1 MFDYLQ
7 QFNSLPK
14 DLKDKVSSPQAM
26 AALAE
31 IENRYQVDLA
41 MIVMKV
47 MIKSLTI
54 KDLPAIFVGEFS
66 LSAPQAEALTKD
78 LKEKIFKAVGDYVGL
93 GSETK
98 ELDLNKDINLLI
110 KEAGLTIPSEFL
122 IERLKKIIATY
133 LKGVRS
139 RIDTRGSLAK
149 DIETGG
155 LGLSAEETDRILK
168 VCDLQ
173 KFKDNENLRS
183 FSVATPPG
191 SRLDKIISSQ
201 EQAIHK
207 PLAEYD
213 FKKALA
219 SGEVKRISSP
229 AGAGAAIA
237 AMHGKGVGET
247 SDQTQTPGQTTTPT
261 KTQTP
266 GQTIASSQ
274 TPHQAIAQAPTQT
287 ATKPSPI
294 ESRGVVRKP
303 ESTSLFKKIFT
314 EEQEQASPGSVKFA
328 AAAPIP
334 DISAAALSSAQVAT
348 STKPTVAARRAPGT
362 SVRPTASVASARIAA
377 NAQRT
382 TAPKSQTEFS
392 TKQQVAMS
400 RPRVEDVRAVPK
412 VMGPI
417 EELQFLDLTNFR
429 RLGKTPEE
437 ITAKIFNKIKLLEK
451 DGYDKM
457 IAGIVA
463 WKKSPVCL
471 LYLKMVQEA
480 VASGKTLKE
489 SVALRQEKNQE
500 VLTME
505 EIEAIMSFNS
515 KLVF

>member
-31 IENRYQVDLA
+31 IENHYQVDLA

-78 LKEKIFKAVGDYVGL
+78 LKEKIFKPVADYVGL

-229 AGAGAAIA
+229 AGAGAA
-237 AMHGKGVGET
+237 
-247 SDQTQTPGQTTTPT
+247 
-261 KTQTP
+261 
-266 GQTIASSQ
+266 
-274 TPHQAIAQAPTQT
+274 
-287 ATKPSPI
+287 
-294 ESRGVVRKP
+294 
-303 ESTSLFKKIFT
+303 
-314 EEQEQASPGSVKFA
+314 
-328 AAAPIP
+328 
-334 DISAAALSSAQVAT
+334 
-348 STKPTVAARRAPGT
+348 
-362 SVRPTASVASARIAA
+362 
-377 NAQRT
+377 
-382 TAPKSQTEFS
+382 
-392 TKQQVAMS
+392 
-400 RPRVEDVRAVPK
+400 
-412 VMGPI
+412 
-417 EELQFLDLTNFR
+417 
-429 RLGKTPEE
+429 
-437 ITAKIFNKIKLLEK
+437 
-451 DGYDKM
+451 
-457 IAGIVA
+457 
-463 WKKSPVCL
+463 
-471 LYLKMVQEA
+471 
-480 VASGKTLKE
+480 
-489 SVALRQEKNQE
+489 
-500 VLTME
+500 
-505 EIEAIMSFNS
+505 
-515 KLVF
+515 

>member
-31 IENRYQVDLA
+31 IENHYQVDLA

-78 LKEKIFKAVGDYVGL
+78 LKEKIFKPVADYVGL

-149 DIETGG
+149 DIEIGG

-237 AMHGKGVGET
+237 AAHSKGVGET
-247 SDQTQTPGQTTTPT
+247 SNQTQTP
-261 KTQTP
+261 
-266 GQTIASSQ
+266 S
-274 TPHQAIAQAPTQT
+274 QAIASTQASRQAPVSAPTQT
-287 ATKPSPI
+287 ATKPSSL
-294 ESRGVVRKP
+294 ESRGIVHKP

-314 EEQEQASPGSVKFA
+314 EEQKQASPESVKFA
-328 AAAPIP
+328 TAAPIP
-334 DISAAALSSAQVAT
+334 DIPAAALSSAQVAT
-348 STKPTVAARRAPGT
+348 TTKSSVAPRRAPGT

-377 NAQRT
+377 NAQQT
-382 TAPKSQTEFS
+382 TTPQSQAEFLA
-392 TKQQVAMS
+392 KQKTAAMS

-417 EELQFLDLTNFR
+417 EELQFLDLVNFR
-429 RLGKTPEE
+429 RLGRTPEE
-437 ITAKIFNKIKLLEK
+437 ITEKIFNKIKLLEK

-457 IAGIVA
+457 IAGIIA

-489 SVALRQEKNQE
+489 SVALRQEKNQD

-505 EIEAIMSFNS
+505 EIEAIMNFNS